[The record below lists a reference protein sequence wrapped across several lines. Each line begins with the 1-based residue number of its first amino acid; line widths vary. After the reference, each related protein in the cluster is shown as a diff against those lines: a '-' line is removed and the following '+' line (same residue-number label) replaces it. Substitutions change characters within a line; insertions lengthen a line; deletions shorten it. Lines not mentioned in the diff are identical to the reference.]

1 MEISEKTIEL
11 IVRKIVSELRARE
24 LISSPLR
31 TEYEKTEDLLR
42 SYNYLLA
49 SGNPDLLQLIR
60 EIDNA
65 LETIADD
72 PYYSIIPMYY
82 MSGDTR
88 ESIAGYFD
96 TSPRTITRQKK
107 RLVSILANLLFS
119 DSYIKR
125 IYGGQQ

>member
-1 MEISEKTIEL
+1 MEINEKTIEM
-11 IVRKIVSELRARE
+11 IVRKIINELKAHE
-24 LISSPLR
+24 LISGPIRS
-31 TEYEKTEDLLR
+31 EYEKTEDLLK
-42 SYNYLLA
+42 SYNYLLS

-60 EIDNA
+60 EIDKA
-65 LETIADD
+65 LETISDD

-82 MSGDTR
+82 MSGETR

-107 RLVSILANLLFS
+107 RLVTILANLLFS

-125 IYGGQQ
+125 IYRG

>member
-1 MEISEKTIEL
+1 MEINEKTIEM
-11 IVRKIVSELRARE
+11 IVRKIIAELKAHE
-24 LISSPLR
+24 LISGPVRS
-31 TEYEKTEDLLR
+31 EYEKTEDLLK
-42 SYNYLLA
+42 SYNYLLS

-65 LETIADD
+65 LETISED

-82 MSGDTR
+82 MSGETR
-88 ESIAGYFD
+88 ESIAGYFE

-125 IYGGQQ
+125 IYGG

>member
-1 MEISEKTIEL
+1 MEINEKTIEM
-11 IVRKIVSELRARE
+11 IVRKIINELKAHE
-24 LISSPLR
+24 LISGPVRS
-31 TEYEKTEDLLR
+31 EYEKTEDLLK
-42 SYNYLLA
+42 SYNYLLS

-65 LETIADD
+65 LETISED

-82 MSGDTR
+82 MSGETR

-125 IYGGQQ
+125 IYRG

>member
-1 MEISEKTIEL
+1 MEINEKTIEM
-11 IVRKIVSELRARE
+11 IVRKIINELKAHE
-24 LISSPLR
+24 LISGPVRS
-31 TEYEKTEDLLR
+31 EYEKTEDLLK
-42 SYNYLLA
+42 SYNYLLS

-65 LETIADD
+65 LETISED

-125 IYGGQQ
+125 IYRG

>member
-1 MEISEKTIEL
+1 MEINEKTIEM
-11 IVRKIVSELRARE
+11 IVRKIIAELKAHE
-24 LISSPLR
+24 LISVPVRS
-31 TEYEKTEDLLR
+31 EYEKTEDLLK
-42 SYNYLLA
+42 SYNYLLS

-65 LETIADD
+65 LETISDD

-82 MSGDTR
+82 MSGETR

-125 IYGGQQ
+125 IYRG

>member
-1 MEISEKTIEL
+1 MEINEKTIEM
-11 IVRKIVSELRARE
+11 IVRKIINELKAHE
-24 LISSPLR
+24 LISGPIRS
-31 TEYEKTEDLLR
+31 EYEKTEDLLK
-42 SYNYLLA
+42 SYNYLLS

-65 LETIADD
+65 LETISED

-82 MSGDTR
+82 MSGETR

-125 IYGGQQ
+125 IYGG

>member
-1 MEISEKTIEL
+1 MEINEKTIEM
-11 IVRKIVSELRARE
+11 IVRKIINELKAHE
-24 LISSPLR
+24 LISGPIRS
-31 TEYEKTEDLLR
+31 EYEKTEDLLK
-42 SYNYLLA
+42 SYNYLLS

-65 LETIADD
+65 LETISDD

-82 MSGDTR
+82 MSGETR

-125 IYGGQQ
+125 IYRG

>member
-1 MEISEKTIEL
+1 MEINEKTIEM
-11 IVRKIVSELRARE
+11 IVRKIINELKAHE
-24 LISSPLR
+24 LISGPIRS
-31 TEYEKTEDLLR
+31 EYEKTEDLLK
-42 SYNYLLA
+42 SYNYLLS

-65 LETIADD
+65 LETISDD

-82 MSGDTR
+82 MSGETR

-107 RLVSILANLLFS
+107 RLVTILANLLFS

-125 IYGGQQ
+125 IYRG

>member
-1 MEISEKTIEL
+1 MEINEKTIEM
-11 IVRKIVSELRARE
+11 IVRKIINELKAHE
-24 LISSPLR
+24 LISGPIRS
-31 TEYEKTEDLLR
+31 EYEKTEDLLK
-42 SYNYLLA
+42 SYNYLLS
-49 SGNPDLLQLIR
+49 SGNPDLLQLIQ

-65 LETIADD
+65 LETISED

-82 MSGDTR
+82 MSGETR

-107 RLVSILANLLFS
+107 RLVTILANLLFS

-125 IYGGQQ
+125 IYRG

>member
-1 MEISEKTIEL
+1 MEINEKTIEM
-11 IVRKIVSELRARE
+11 IVRKIIAELKAHE
-24 LISSPLR
+24 LISGPVRS
-31 TEYEKTEDLLR
+31 EYEKTEDLLK
-42 SYNYLLA
+42 SYNYLLS

-65 LETIADD
+65 LETISDD

-82 MSGDTR
+82 MSGETR

-125 IYGGQQ
+125 IYGG

>member
-1 MEISEKTIEL
+1 MEINEKTIEM
-11 IVRKIVSELRARE
+11 IVRKIINELKANE
-24 LISSPLR
+24 LISGPIRS
-31 TEYEKTEDLLR
+31 EYEKTEDLLK
-42 SYNYLLA
+42 SYNYLLS

-65 LETIADD
+65 LETISED

-82 MSGDTR
+82 MSGETR

-125 IYGGQQ
+125 IYRG

>member
-1 MEISEKTIEL
+1 MEINEKTIEM
-11 IVRKIVSELRARE
+11 IVRKIIAELKAHE
-24 LISSPLR
+24 LISGPIRS
-31 TEYEKTEDLLR
+31 EYEKTEDLLK
-42 SYNYLLA
+42 SYNYLLS

-65 LETIADD
+65 LETISDD

-82 MSGDTR
+82 MSGETR
-88 ESIAGYFD
+88 ESIAGYFE

-125 IYGGQQ
+125 IYGG

>member
-1 MEISEKTIEL
+1 MEINEKTIEM
-11 IVRKIVSELRARE
+11 IVRKIINELKAHE
-24 LISSPLR
+24 LISGPVRS
-31 TEYEKTEDLLR
+31 EYEKTEDLLK
-42 SYNYLLA
+42 SYNYLLS
-49 SGNPDLLQLIR
+49 SGNSDLLQLIR

-65 LETIADD
+65 LETISDD

-82 MSGDTR
+82 MSGETR

-125 IYGGQQ
+125 IYRG

>member
-1 MEISEKTIEL
+1 MEINEKTIEM
-11 IVRKIVSELRARE
+11 IVRKIINELKAHE
-24 LISSPLR
+24 LISGPVRS
-31 TEYEKTEDLLR
+31 EYEKTEDLLK
-42 SYNYLLA
+42 SYNYLLS

-65 LETIADD
+65 LETISED

-82 MSGDTR
+82 MSGETR
-88 ESIAGYFD
+88 ESIAGYFE

-125 IYGGQQ
+125 IYGG

>member
-1 MEISEKTIEL
+1 MEINEKTIEM
-11 IVRKIVSELRARE
+11 IVRKIINELKAHE
-24 LISSPLR
+24 LISGPIRS
-31 TEYEKTEDLLR
+31 EYEKTEDLLK
-42 SYNYLLA
+42 SYNYLLS

-65 LETIADD
+65 LETISDD

-82 MSGDTR
+82 MSGETR
-88 ESIAGYFD
+88 ESIAGYFE

-125 IYGGQQ
+125 IYGG

>member
-1 MEISEKTIEL
+1 MEINEKTIEM
-11 IVRKIVSELRARE
+11 IVRKIINELKAHE
-24 LISSPLR
+24 LISGPVRS
-31 TEYEKTEDLLR
+31 EYEKTEDLLK
-42 SYNYLLA
+42 SYNYLLS

-65 LETIADD
+65 LETISED

-82 MSGDTR
+82 MSGETR
-88 ESIAGYFD
+88 ESIAGYFE

-107 RLVSILANLLFS
+107 RLVTILANLLFS

-125 IYGGQQ
+125 IYGG

>member
-1 MEISEKTIEL
+1 MEINEKTIEM
-11 IVRKIVSELRARE
+11 IVRKIINELKAHE
-24 LISSPLR
+24 LISGPIRS
-31 TEYEKTEDLLR
+31 EYEKTEDLLK
-42 SYNYLLA
+42 SYNYLLS

-65 LETIADD
+65 LETISED

-82 MSGDTR
+82 MSGETR

-125 IYGGQQ
+125 IYRG

>member
-1 MEISEKTIEL
+1 MEINEKTIEM
-11 IVRKIVSELRARE
+11 IVRKIINELKAHE
-24 LISSPLR
+24 LISGPIRS
-31 TEYEKTEDLLR
+31 EYEKTEDLLK
-42 SYNYLLA
+42 SYNYLLS

-65 LETIADD
+65 LETISDD

-82 MSGDTR
+82 MSGETR

-107 RLVSILANLLFS
+107 RLVTILANLLFS

-125 IYGGQQ
+125 IYGG

>member
-1 MEISEKTIEL
+1 MEINEKTIEM
-11 IVRKIVSELRARE
+11 IVRKIIAELKAHE
-24 LISSPLR
+24 LISGPVRS
-31 TEYEKTEDLLR
+31 EYEKTEDLLK
-42 SYNYLLA
+42 SYNYLLS

-60 EIDNA
+60 EIYNA
-65 LETIADD
+65 LETISED

-82 MSGDTR
+82 MSGETR

-125 IYGGQQ
+125 IYRG